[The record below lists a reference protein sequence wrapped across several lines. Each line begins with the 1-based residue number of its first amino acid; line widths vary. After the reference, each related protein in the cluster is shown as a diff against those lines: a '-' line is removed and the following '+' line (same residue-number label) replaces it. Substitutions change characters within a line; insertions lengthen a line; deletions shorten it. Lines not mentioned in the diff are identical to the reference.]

1 MCSAAAGIPC
11 TEEGMLLVDT
21 FGKTIR
27 LAFKEKDGVGPLAR
41 ATTPLQGL
49 LRVRSPQNG
58 SVKTRHTLC
67 VSIGLNLSEI
77 RWKEGGYNPMT
88 IEVQICRLS

>member
-1 MCSAAAGIPC
+1 
-11 TEEGMLLVDT
+11 MLLVDT
-21 FGKTIR
+21 FGKTTR
-27 LAFKEKDGVGPLAR
+27 LAFKEMDGVGLLAR
-41 ATTPLQGL
+41 ATTLQRLSQGL

-58 SVKTRHTLC
+58 SVKTRLTLC
-67 VSIGLNLSEI
+67 VSLSLNLSEI

>member
-1 MCSAAAGIPC
+1 
-11 TEEGMLLVDT
+11 MLLVDT
-21 FGKTIR
+21 FGKTTR
-27 LAFKEKDGVGPLAR
+27 LAFKEKDGV
-41 ATTPLQGL
+41 ATGEGHDPLQGL

-58 SVKTRHTLC
+58 SVKTRLTLC